1 MSTNVEQGV
10 AHDEKSNFFIF
21 LSKDTVW
28 WSEKRGSVFL
38 LKRSFEREKLINAC
52 FCPTVVKICGK
63 KTCLTPSS
71 KLRPV

>member
-1 MSTNVEQGV
+1 MM
-10 AHDEKSNFFIF
+10 KIKFFHF

-38 LKRSFEREKLINAC
+38 LKRSFEREKLIKAC

-63 KTCLTPSS
+63 KTCLTPST

>member
-1 MSTNVEQGV
+1 M
-10 AHDEKSNFFIF
+10 KIKFFQS

-28 WSEKRGSVFL
+28 WSEKRGSAFL
-38 LKRSFEREKLINAC
+38 VKCSFEREKNNKSLFLPHVSRKYA
-52 FCPTVVKICGK
+52 K